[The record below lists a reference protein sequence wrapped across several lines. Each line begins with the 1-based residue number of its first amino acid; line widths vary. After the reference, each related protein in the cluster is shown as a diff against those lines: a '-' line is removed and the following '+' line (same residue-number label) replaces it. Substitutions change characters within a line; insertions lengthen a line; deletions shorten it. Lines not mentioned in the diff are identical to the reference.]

1 METIKANILKAIS
14 EEQKDVFDFATKLLA
29 GFKSAANNTPETKI
43 ANSMFNAI
51 IRFSDSRLNID
62 RQLDQMA
69 RMIKSERTRL
79 RNGSGLDSC
88 WVNSSKYEEAI
99 QETNKLWHEVHTL
112 SYIIG
117 LTGDE
122 IRDLANKIHY
132 LTEYTK

>member
-1 METIKANILKAIS
+1 METLKANILKAIS
-14 EEQKDVFDFATKLLA
+14 EEQKDVFNFATKLLA
-29 GFKSAANNTPETKI
+29 GFKSAANNTPESKI

-69 RMIKSERTRL
+69 GMIKSERKRL
-79 RNGSGLDSC
+79 RNGSGLDAC
-88 WVNSSKYEEAI
+88 WVNSSRYEEAI
-99 QETNKLWHEVHTL
+99 QETNKWWHEVHTL